1 MVTVTV
7 NGAVDGERYEGRVV
21 QTVRESNQ
29 KCVSNPKYKA
39 L

>member
-1 MVTVTV
+1 MVMV
-7 NGAVDGERYEGRVV
+7 NSAVDGEQYEGRVV
-21 QTVRESNQ
+21 RTIRESNP

>member
-1 MVTVTV
+1 MTVTV
-7 NGAVDGERYEGRVV
+7 NGAVDGEQYEGRVV
-21 QTVRESNQ
+21 RAVCESNQ